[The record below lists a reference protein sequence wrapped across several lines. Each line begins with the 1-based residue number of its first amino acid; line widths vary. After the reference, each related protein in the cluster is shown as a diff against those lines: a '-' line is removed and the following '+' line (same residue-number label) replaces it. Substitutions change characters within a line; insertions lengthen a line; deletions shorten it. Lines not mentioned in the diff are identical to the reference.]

1 MSKDPTCKPSQTDW
15 AYIDALQD
23 EDIDMTDI
31 HQVTEEQLSRA
42 VLRIEGQPVSKSD
55 ARITM
60 LLRAA
65 NCRNEQ
71 GAIL

>member
-1 MSKDPTCKPSQTDW
+1 MSKDPTCKASQTDW

-23 EDIDMTDI
+23 EDIDLTDI
-31 HQVTEEQLSRA
+31 PQVTEEQMSRA
-42 VLRIEGQPVSKSD
+42 VLRIGGQPVSKSD

-65 NCRNEQ
+65 NCRNE
-71 GAIL
+71 